1 MNAHAS
7 TARAE
12 RTQPVHIGDHLR
24 EWRQR
29 RHLSQL
35 DLAGDA
41 EISARHL
48 SFVETGRAAPSRE
61 MVLKLAERLEVPL
74 RERNVLLVAAGFAP
88 AFPQRSLD
96 DPALKSA
103 RQAIDLVL
111 KAHEPNP
118 ALAYDRHW
126 NLVTANRM
134 VAPLLEGIPPH
145 LLGQP
150 FNILRLAFH
159 PEGLA
164 PRTVN
169 LAEWSAHLLERL
181 HRQCE
186 ATADPELLKLYQ
198 ELKAYRM
205 PARSGPVSADNVA
218 IPFKLRSAGGEVL
231 SFISTTMVFGTPVD
245 ITLQELA
252 LETFFPADDLT
263 AERMRQI
270 AAKSGVIRRM
280 GGAKRNPSFQRLA
293 RLMGFAALYPSYML
307 AVYSAPRP
315 SHNRRMDS
323 RQHAPLP
330 VNPVGDLLRGWRNR
344 RAMSQADLAFE
355 AGISIKHLSY
365 VETGKAVG
373 SREIL
378 LQLASA
384 LGLSLRDRNA
394 LLEAGGFARQ
404 YGERDLSAPEVAD
417 AKRAIDLLLRRH
429 EPFPA
434 IVTDRRWNVMQA
446 NRAATRLMTMLL
458 GAERMTRPLNHMR
471 MFLAPDELRPF
482 VVDWPDVAPRCWR
495 APATRRWPHRSIW
508 RCNRPGANC

>member
-12 RTQPVHIGDHLR
+12 RTQPLHIGEHLR

-48 SFVETGRAAPSRE
+48 SFVETGRSAPSRE
-61 MVLKLAERLEVPL
+61 MVLKLAERLDVPL

-103 RQAIDLVL
+103 REAISLVL

-126 NLVTANRM
+126 NLVSANRM
-134 VAPLLEGIPPH
+134 VAPLLEGVPER

-169 LAEWSAHLLERL
+169 LAEWCTHLLERL

-198 ELKAYRM
+198 DLKSYPI
-205 PARSGPVSADNVA
+205 PARSGPVSTDNNVA
-218 IPFKLRSAGGEVL
+218 IPFKLRHGGEVL

-245 ITLQELA
+245 ITLSELA
-252 LETFFPADDLT
+252 LETFFPADEST
-263 AERMRQI
+263 AERMRKI
-270 AAKSGVIRRM
+270 AAQM
-280 GGAKRNPSFQRLA
+280 
-293 RLMGFAALYPSYML
+293 
-307 AVYSAPRP
+307 
-315 SHNRRMDS
+315 H
-323 RQHAPLP
+323 
-330 VNPVGDLLRGWRNR
+330 
-344 RAMSQADLAFE
+344 
-355 AGISIKHLSY
+355 
-365 VETGKAVG
+365 
-373 SREIL
+373 
-378 LQLASA
+378 
-384 LGLSLRDRNA
+384 
-394 LLEAGGFARQ
+394 
-404 YGERDLSAPEVAD
+404 
-417 AKRAIDLLLRRH
+417 
-429 EPFPA
+429 
-434 IVTDRRWNVMQA
+434 
-446 NRAATRLMTMLL
+446 
-458 GAERMTRPLNHMR
+458 
-471 MFLAPDELRPF
+471 
-482 VVDWPDVAPRCWR
+482 
-495 APATRRWPHRSIW
+495 
-508 RCNRPGANC
+508 